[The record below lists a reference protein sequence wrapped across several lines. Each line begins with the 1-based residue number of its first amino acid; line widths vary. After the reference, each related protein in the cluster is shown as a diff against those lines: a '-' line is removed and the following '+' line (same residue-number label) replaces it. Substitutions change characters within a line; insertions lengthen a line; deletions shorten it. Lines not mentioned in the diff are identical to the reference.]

1 MTALLG
7 RIIFGI
13 PLWLTGLAGKIGAAS
28 VKFLA
33 ELVGIFAFRAKWY
46 IVAIFWFFVLWALI
60 KAEPYVKNN
69 FSPAHG
75 VYLRFIVTIMGLML
89 LAFISR
95 NLRRRFRRAKLEVQ
109 VLNAVGT
116 AKKHIIEVQ
125 GLPKPNKLADTI
137 RAIKEKRTISG
148 RVPEIVEGNV
158 EESLDVMLAQV
169 AAEAQ
174 AEVDAMMSGK
184 PLVRVREPW
193 NLGLKDKKISKAA
206 KRKAERLREQQE
218 SDGADK

>member
-1 MTALLG
+1 MTAFIG
-7 RIIFGI
+7 KVIFGI
-13 PLWLTGLAGKIGAAS
+13 PLFLVGLTGKIGAAS

-33 ELVGIFAFRAKWY
+33 ELVGIFAFKAKWWL
-46 IVAIFWFFVLWALI
+46 VSIFWVFVLWALI
-60 KAEPYVKNN
+60 KAEPYVRNN
-69 FSPAHG
+69 FSPVHG
-75 VYLRFIVTIMGLML
+75 VYLRFIITIMGLML

-125 GLPKPNKLADTI
+125 GLPKPNWLADTI
-137 RAIKEKRTISG
+137 RSIKERRTISG
-148 RVPEIVEGNV
+148 RVPEVVEGNV

-174 AEVDAMMSGK
+174 AEVDAMLSGK

-193 NLGLKDKKISKAA
+193 NLGLKNKPSKAA
-206 KRKAERLREQQE
+206 KRKAERLEEQRE
-218 SDGADK
+218 SDDGD

>member
-1 MTALLG
+1 MAALIG
-7 RIIFGI
+7 KVIVGI

-33 ELVGIFAFRAKWY
+33 ELVGIFAFKAKWY
-46 IVAIFWFFVLWALI
+46 IVAIFWVFVLWLLI

-75 VYLRFIVTIMGLML
+75 LYLRFIITIMGLML
-89 LAFISR
+89 LAFVSR

-116 AKKHIIEVQ
+116 AKKHIIEVK
-125 GLPKPNKLADTI
+125 GLPKPNRLADTI

-148 RVPEIVEGNV
+148 RVPETVEGNV

-174 AEVDAMMSGK
+174 AEVDAMLSGK

-193 NLGLKDKKISKAA
+193 SLGLDKKPSKAVQ
-206 KRKAERLREQQE
+206 RKAEKLAKERQE
-218 SDGADK
+218 SDDED